1 LGVVEQQ
8 TSSSIGGFD
17 GRAVANFVLDYCDRQ
32 GHEITNLAL
41 QKILFF
47 CHAESLVRRN
57 TPLIK
62 HEFEAWKHGPVLQYL
77 YSEFKNFDDRP
88 VTSRATRLDT
98 STGKRLVAKCE
109 LNSEESEFLSAVLDI
124 YTRIDTW
131 QLVKLS
137 HAEGGPWDKTWNHD
151 GTTNPGMKITTQD
164 ILESFD
170 SPDTNKTIN

>member
-1 LGVVEQQ
+1 LGVVEQL
-8 TSSSIGGFD
+8 SSSSSAGFD
-17 GRAVANFVLDYCDRQ
+17 GRAVANFVLDYCDERSL
-32 GHEITNLAL
+32 EITNLAL

-47 CHAESLVRRN
+47 CHAESVVRRK

-88 VTSRATRLDT
+88 ITSRATRLDP
-98 STGKRLVAKCE
+98 STGKRLIAECE
-109 LNSEESEFLSAVLDI
+109 LNSLDRVFLNAVLDI

-151 GTTNPGMKITTQD
+151 GNTNPGMKITTQD

-170 SPDTNKTIN
+170 SPSANKTIN